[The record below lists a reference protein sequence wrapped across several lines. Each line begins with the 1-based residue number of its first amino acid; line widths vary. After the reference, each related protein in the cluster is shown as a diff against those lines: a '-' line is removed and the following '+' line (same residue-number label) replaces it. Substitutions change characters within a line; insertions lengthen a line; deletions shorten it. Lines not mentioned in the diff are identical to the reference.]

1 MKQSPKHSRVSSWK
15 NSRPLMFAASSAWVA
30 LILVIFVFRGGGT
43 TPVEPSLA
51 PLGPSLGRQADELAA
66 LGDYE
71 AAVPKYRAALEREPG
86 DVSLRFALGAAL
98 SHLGRRQE
106 TAEQFQWVVGM
117 GDPASSEVEI
127 ARGWLVRAGLLA
139 ERSPLAPSTAAIPGA
154 VPPGKV
160 KGRMEWNGAD
170 PQSQV
175 SIALRGEEESN
186 NEVAFDT
193 SVRLGE
199 PYEFDQVPPG
209 NYQLTARLSGTTL
222 WDRKVVVE
230 PGQETVLDLTSG
242 DSAVSSKE
250 PPAAGPEGTPQ

>member
-1 MKQSPKHSRVSSWK
+1 MEQFPKHSRVSSWK
-15 NSRPLMFAASSAWVA
+15 NSRPLIFAASSAWVA

-43 TPVEPSLA
+43 TPIEPGFA
-51 PLGPSLGRQADELAA
+51 PLGPSLGLQADELAA

-71 AAVPKYRAALEREPG
+71 AAVPKYRAALEREPE

-106 TAEQFQWVVGM
+106 TAEQFQWVVRM
-117 GDPASSEVEI
+117 GNPASSEVEV
-127 ARGWLVRAGLLA
+127 ARRWLVRDGLLA
-139 ERSPLAPSTAAIPGA
+139 ERSPLAPPTAAIPGA

-160 KGRMEWNGAD
+160 KGRMVWKGAG
-170 PQSQV
+170 PQSEV
-175 SIALRGEEESN
+175 NLALRGEEESN

-199 PYEFDQVPPG
+199 PYEFDPVPPG
-209 NYQLTARLSGTTL
+209 NYRLTARISGTTL

-230 PGQETVLDLTSG
+230 PGQETVLDQTGG
-242 DSAVSSKE
+242 DSAVSSE
-250 PPAAGPEGTPQ
+250 ESPIAGPEGTPQ